1 MKKLLQEA
9 GREFLK
15 AFGASLVILM
25 PGVLAATNL
34 DQAYALGVSALVAS
48 VAAGVKAVQVFV
60 PSLTF
65 VSLFPDNLVV
75 VAAWVD
81 AFVRAFVG
89 TFLVT
94 FLSFLNSPDYSAWK
108 AVLVGALVGAAAAGF
123 RALEGLLTKG
133 EFPAPDAGV
142 GPGEA

>member
-1 MKKLLQEA
+1 MKRLLQEA

-15 AFGASLVILM
+15 AFGAALVIFL
-25 PGVLAATNL
+25 PGILAATNL
-34 DQAYALGVSALVAS
+34 NQAYALGVSALVAA

-60 PSLTF
+60 PQLTF
-65 VSLFPDNLVV
+65 VSLFPASMVV

-94 FLSFLNSPDYSAWK
+94 FLSFLNAPDYSAWK
-108 AVLVGALVGAAAAGF
+108 AVLVGAVVGAAAAGF
-123 RALEGLLTKG
+123 RALEGLFTKG
-133 EFPAPDAGV
+133 EQPAPNSGLA
-142 GPGEA
+142 P

>member
-15 AFGASLVILM
+15 AFGASLVILL

-34 DQAYALGVSALVAS
+34 DQAYALGVSALIAS

-65 VSLFPDNLVV
+65 VSLFPASLVV

-94 FLSFLNSPDYSAWK
+94 VLSFLNAPDYSAWK
-108 AVLVGALVGAAAAGF
+108 AVLVGAVVGAAAAGF

-133 EFPAPDAGV
+133 EFPARSEGL
-142 GPGEA
+142 EA